1 MRIKRSQS
9 SFGKNENPF
18 DEAIIMSEG
27 QGEPFLPQEINN
39 ILQSLKDDT
48 EINVPYFEKI
58 KQNYVEIKKKLHHKN
73 LNLDISAVS
82 FKPQTF
88 VSSPTSINLSK
99 DFILEKRLNTDP
111 EEITVKESNR
121 SQQQTTANQI
131 RN

>member
-1 MRIKRSQS
+1 MRIKRTES
-9 SFGKNENPF
+9 SFGRNENPF
-18 DEAIIMSEG
+18 DEACIMSEG
-27 QGEPFLPQEINN
+27 ESEPFLPQEINN

-58 KQNYVEIKKKLHHKN
+58 KQNYLEIKKKLHHRN

-121 SQQQTTANQI
+121 SEQQTTANQI
-131 RN
+131 KT